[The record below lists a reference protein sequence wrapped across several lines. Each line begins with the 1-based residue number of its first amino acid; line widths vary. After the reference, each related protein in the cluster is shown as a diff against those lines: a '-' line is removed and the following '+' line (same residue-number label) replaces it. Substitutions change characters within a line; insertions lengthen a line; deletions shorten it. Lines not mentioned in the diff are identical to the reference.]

1 MLELYHSG
9 LTTCSKQ
16 VRHCLREKGLKYESK
31 YVELWRYENLS
42 PDYLKLNPNGVVPTL
57 VHDGTPVINSFCINE
72 YIEDAFPEPPLR
84 PADATERARMRYW
97 AWTADEIH
105 LQLARLTHARLLHAR
120 VKDLSAQDH
129 EIMLKSTPV
138 PEKRDRWRVLTQGG
152 YSDEQLATA
161 LDNVL
166 FVFGRME
173 KELSERGPW
182 LAGQTFSLGDI
193 SMLAIVHRIFEL
205 YPDRLDRRRFRA
217 STTGGTAR
225 CSGPPRSTPIP
236 TAPTRCRRARRP
248 SRSPELRSTGC
259 ELNGRYRLLRGP
271 GRRGGAVRIAAS
283 SIGRDGRRPD
293 IERRATLVGA
303 VVRSSGPVGRS
314 GRSVRPIRK
323 AGRQARSH
331 RWREPPVPAIAL
343 SSIDRSCWTA

>member
-1 MLELYHSG
+1 MLQLYHSG

-16 VRHCLREKGLKYESK
+16 VRHCLREKGLEYESK

-57 VHDGTPVINSFCINE
+57 VHDGVPIINSFCINE
-72 YIEDAFPEPPLR
+72 YIEDVFPDPPLR
-84 PADATERARMRYW
+84 PKGAVERARMRYW

-120 VKDLSAQDH
+120 VKDLSPQDH

-173 KELSERGPW
+173 QEFAERGPW
-182 LAGQTFSLGDI
+182 LAGSTFSLGDI

-205 YPDRLDRRRFRA
+205 YPDRLDRKAFPRVNGWWDRAMERPAARHAYSDNTGETPKRPPTKSVAGIAEFR
-217 STTGGTAR
+217 
-225 CSGPPRSTPIP
+225 
-236 TAPTRCRRARRP
+236 
-248 SRSPELRSTGC
+248 
-259 ELNGRYRLLRGP
+259 
-271 GRRGGAVRIAAS
+271 V
-283 SIGRDGRRPD
+283 
-293 IERRATLVGA
+293 
-303 VVRSSGPVGRS
+303 
-314 GRSVRPIRK
+314 
-323 AGRQARSH
+323 
-331 RWREPPVPAIAL
+331 
-343 SSIDRSCWTA
+343 